1 MTERT
6 IKLAKPAVHFLASL
20 TEFPKEKDG
29 LIYVRQS
36 SLAQM
41 RHNIHSFEMQTDK
54 FLEHFRNMGCTGN
67 IEIVADDEAMSGTL
81 AIHQLP
87 GLSRVMDRVE
97 KETVGWIGTVHVNRL
112 TRDPDF
118 VKPALLMKECRIHNV
133 WIATLRMHFN
143 FNDPSG
149 YSQRVF
155 MLEAEEAARHLEWMK
170 LVLGGAKLVASSN
183 GYYDGRNLAPG
194 YIVDRS
200 DPKRMTYMVYDVHSE
215 IVSQQFKRYLELDGN
230 FPLLRREV
238 EAMPYLFPPFEE
250 WVDPRNISRFVIKQ
264 FEEGRY
270 AGYYK
275 PTEDGLKSMLTN
287 PVYIGWWIPFEGEVI
302 MNHHKPIVPED
313 LFWYAH
319 RRLATT
325 NFNGERI
332 KPARVTRQHESEALL
347 TKVIRDMD
355 DYPIY
360 VEHSHGHVLYK
371 KLRHEWMRK
380 TFGFTV
386 SVATIDAMFLEKLFA
401 HIDELEDVCLDWKD
415 TIVKAQSEKEA
426 RNKRITK
433 SIKEAQ
439 KIWQET
445 MAVLKNP
452 NIPKTEQM
460 QIDLANTCA
469 GLEAKIQEWQTEL
482 TPKEEEN
489 ENQALYKIHTLIP
502 RISREWQNFT
512 YGTKLLVVSGLV
524 RKVIVSRPS
533 SGFLK
538 MEIEWK
544 FLEWGI
550 DTGHIKKIS
559 SKAPWTKEE
568 DTQLLS
574 LYSTGEVIDLLR
586 AFPNRNWNGIMERAA
601 ELEIRRE
608 LTRKACLES
617 MKHAGIP
624 VHMDWTILSMQRSIV
639 CPLRAKIRSGS
650 VNNCAA
656 TKGATCQ
663 DNHAQVFGGECATL

>member
-6 IKLAKPAVHFLASL
+6 IKPAKPAGHFLATL
-20 TEFPKEKDG
+20 MDFPKDKDG

-54 FLEHFRNMGCTGN
+54 FLEHFRTMGCTGD
-67 IEIVADDEAMSGTL
+67 IGIVADDEAMSGTL

-87 GLSRVMDRVE
+87 GLSRVMDMIE
-97 KETVGWIGTVHVNRL
+97 KETVGWIGAVHVNRL

-118 VKPALLMKECRIHNV
+118 VKPAILMKECRLHNV

-200 DPKRMTYMVYDVHSE
+200 DLKHMKYIVYLPHAE
-215 IVSQQFKRYLELDGN
+215 IVVWLFKRFLELDGN
-230 FPLLRREV
+230 FPLLCREV
-238 EAMPYLFPPFEE
+238 ESMPYLFPPFEV
-250 WVDPRNISRFVIKQ
+250 WVDPKNISRFVIKQ
-264 FEEGRY
+264 FEEGTY
-270 AGYYK
+270 AGHYK
-275 PTEDGLKSMLTN
+275 PTDDGLKSILTN

-302 MNHHKPIVPED
+302 INHHETIVPED

-332 KPARVTRQHESEALL
+332 KPVRVTRQHTSEALL
-347 TKVIRDMD
+347 TKVIRDED
-355 DYPIY
+355 DYPVY
-360 VEHSHGHVLYK
+360 VEHSHEHVLYK
-371 KLRHEWMRK
+371 KLRHDWMRK

-386 SVATIDAMFLEKLFA
+386 SVETIDSMFLQKLFERIQA
-401 HIDELEDVCLDWKD
+401 IEAEYLDWQD
-415 TIVKAQSEKEA
+415 TLVQAQTEKEA
-426 RNKRITK
+426 RNNRIKK

-439 KIWQET
+439 KLWQEAMT
-445 MAVLKNP
+445 VLKNP
-452 NIPKTEQM
+452 NVPKTEQM

-469 GLEAKIQEWQTEL
+469 GLEAKMQQWQAEL
-482 TPKEEEN
+482 TPKEADEE
-489 ENQALYKIHTLIP
+489 QKAMYDIHTLVP
-502 RISREWQNFT
+502 RIRKEWQNFT
-512 YGTKLLVVSGLV
+512 YATRLLVVSGLV
-524 RKVIVSRPS
+524 RSVVLTQPA
-533 SGFLK
+533 SGWLQ
-538 MEIEWK
+538 MEIAWK
-544 FLEWGI
+544 FPAWGI
-550 DTGHIKKIS
+550 DRGHIRKLS
-559 SKAPWTKEE
+559 SKAPWTEEE
-568 DTQLLS
+568 DTQLQH
-574 LYSTGEVIDLLR
+574 LYPTGEVIDLLR
-586 AFPNRNWNGIMERAA
+586 AFPTRNWNGIMERAA

-608 LTRKACLES
+608 LNRQACVES
-617 MKHAGIP
+617 MKRAGMPANIAL
-624 VHMDWTILSMQRSIV
+624 DDYEYANKLGLSSESKNPQWFS
-639 CPLRAKIRSGS
+639 
-650 VNNCAA
+650 
-656 TKGATCQ
+656 
-663 DNHAQVFGGECATL
+663 